1 MPSEAKMRV
10 CHCGPNTLC
19 NHCLSSSSRIPCEEC
34 PPAPSA
40 PPAEVECNTDYG
52 IEGVGL
58 PPLQCDCH
66 KDGDPR
72 HCSKCINH
80 SWGKAGARPAEVE
93 PHPWYGP
100 CDGFRADG
108 GCSECARVAGAP
120 ADPQPER
127 EMTEDEAFAAYW
139 IVTWRSDDGEFIHEG
154 HDAFDTHEAAERY
167 IDSIKD
173 EWTSY
178 DLYRGEL
185 IRSGR

>member
-1 MPSEAKMRV
+1 MADEPLCEHRWGPEWAGVFTRAICGWPADHPMHTARRRGRA
-10 CHCGPNTLC
+10 CHDFV
-19 NHCLSSSSRIPCEEC
+19 
-34 PPAPSA
+34 PP
-40 PPAEVECNTDYG
+40 
-52 IEGVGL
+52 
-58 PPLQCDCH
+58 
-66 KDGDPR
+66 
-72 HCSKCINH
+72 
-80 SWGKAGARPAEVE
+80 PAEVE